1 MLRIVLIVAV
11 CLSACVFARAQE
23 SQTSPCDQARLKVS
37 MLDAQLSAERARSD
51 AERLQALTASLRA
64 ETSEKSLAD
73 YRAQSLL
80 VLAGVRDE
88 LADTK
93 ASTALR
99 AANLEG
105 KIAEMERL
113 LAQKD
118 AIITGLTES
127 RDAAIRA
134 SRTANKRTWA
144 AVFLAAAVG
153 VLAGVR

>member
-73 YRAQSLL
+73 HRAQSLI
-80 VLAGVRDE
+80 VLAGAKDE
-88 LADTK
+88 LAGTK

-99 AANLEG
+99 VANLEG

-118 AIITGLTES
+118 VIIMGLTES

-134 SRTANKRTWA
+134 SKRANKRTC
-144 AVFLAAAVG
+144 AVAFLAAALG

>member
-23 SQTSPCDQARLKVS
+23 SQTSPCDQARLKVA